1 MNESREIPKS
11 SREIYLQRIEQAY
24 SFINLNLSRA
34 LDLTEVASASGFSP
48 FHFHRIFRVLSGET
62 PQDYINRLRLEKA
75 ANYLIKSPS
84 LSITEVAFN
93 CGFSSSAVFARSFK
107 KHFRVTAS
115 QYSRMV
121 SLDRR
126 FDNTNP
132 PGQSELGHEPP
143 RLPEFSIRKVP
154 SMHLAYFATHG
165 GYSRES
171 IGDAWNKIFT
181 WAQGHDY
188 LSPESNLVG
197 ICFDDPTI
205 TPKEK
210 CRYHACVPVP
220 DDVRKDSR
228 ASFIDLPA
236 GLRVFCH
243 LECKPEIIPTTFFS
257 LYRDW
262 LPDSGYLPDDIPPY
276 ELYYYSMEAYQ
287 AGNYVLDA
295 CIPIVRM

>member
-1 MNESREIPKS
+1 MNKSKPLSES
-11 SREIYLQRIEQAY
+11 SRNIYTKRIEQALL
-24 SFINLNLSRA
+24 FINQNLSRP
-34 LDLTEVASASGFSP
+34 LDLTEVAGVSGFSP
-48 FHFHRIFRVLSGET
+48 FHFHRIFRVFTGET

-75 ANYLIKSPS
+75 ANFITKSPG
-84 LSITEVAFN
+84 LSITEVAFS

-126 FDNTNP
+126 FDNSPTSDLAP
-132 PGQSELGHEPP
+132 ELPS
-143 RLPEFSIRKVP
+143 LPEIQIRNVP
-154 SMHLAYFATHG
+154 SMHLAYFATHR

-171 IGDAWNKIFT
+171 IGDAWNKIFA
-181 WAQGHDY
+181 WAQGHDC
-188 LSPESNLVG
+188 LTPESNLVG

-210 CRYHACVPVP
+210 CRYYACVPVP
-220 DDVRKDSR
+220 ENIHKDTR

-243 LECKPEIIPTTFFS
+243 LECKPEIIPATFYN

-287 AGNYVLDA
+287 AGKYVLDA
-295 CIPIVRM
+295 CIPITPL

>member
-1 MNESREIPKS
+1 MNESRLLSDS
-11 SREIYLQRIEQAY
+11 SRSIYIKRIEQAY
-24 SFINLNLSRA
+24 SYITQNLTRP
-34 LDLTEVASASGFSP
+34 LDLAEVASESGFSP
-48 FHFHRIFRVLSGET
+48 FHFHRIFRALSGET

-121 SLDRR
+121 SFDHR
-126 FDNTNP
+126 FDQNYNSILADFVPATP
-132 PGQSELGHEPP
+132 K
-143 RLPEFSIRKVP
+143 LPEITIRNVP
-154 SMHLAYFATHG
+154 SMHLAYFATHR

-171 IGDAWNKIFT
+171 IGDAWNKIFA
-181 WAQGHDY
+181 WAQGHGY

-205 TPKEK
+205 TPQDK
-210 CRYHACVPVP
+210 CRYYACVPVP
-220 DDVRKDSR
+220 EVIQKDSR

-243 LECKPEIIPTTFFS
+243 LECKPETIPATFFA

-295 CIPIVRM
+295 CIPIIPL